1 MRTVRVQI
9 HGRITIGEVV
19 KQLADL
25 PPKMQLIDIEDDR
38 SAKLDWREI
47 VLIFADPE
55 AAPL

>member
-1 MRTVRVQI
+1 MQI